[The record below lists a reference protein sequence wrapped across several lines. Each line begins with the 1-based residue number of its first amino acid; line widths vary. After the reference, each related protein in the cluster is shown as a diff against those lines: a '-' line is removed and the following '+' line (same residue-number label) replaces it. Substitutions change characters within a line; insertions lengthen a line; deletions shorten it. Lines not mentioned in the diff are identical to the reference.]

1 MCSTKQGDR
10 SLIFSI
16 FKLQSK
22 FLYLSVH
29 LHHSR
34 TVFKK
39 TIQASVKVLKTRPLA
54 TWKRGY
60 HGTKEINFKRNRAL
74 QN

>member
-1 MCSTKQGDR
+1 MPWGAPEGRGASDHGLELLTFWDLFLLAR
-10 SLIFSI
+10 T
-16 FKLQSK
+16 FK
-22 FLYLSVH
+22 
-29 LHHSR
+29 
-34 TVFKK
+34 T

-60 HGTKEINFKRNRAL
+60 YGTKEINFKRNRAL